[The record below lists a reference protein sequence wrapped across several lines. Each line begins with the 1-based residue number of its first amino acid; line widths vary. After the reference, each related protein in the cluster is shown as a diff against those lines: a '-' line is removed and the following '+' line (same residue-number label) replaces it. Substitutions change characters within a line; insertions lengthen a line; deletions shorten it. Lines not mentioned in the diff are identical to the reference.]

1 MPELPA
7 ALDREFET
15 DFLPTRTRDQTTFD
29 AVFWWKIGM
38 ALSSPAGSNARSR
51 HLEDCKDLLSGRENE
66 EYQKGIRELAGEAPG
81 WDAMKHGGI
90 TWTVHH
96 QRRTVRLLMRLAIDT
111 GMQGRLAYVD
121 EEDTL

>member
-29 AVFWWKIGM
+29 AVFWWKFGTAYAAPI
-38 ALSSPAGSNARSR
+38 GSNARGF
-51 HLEDCKDLLSGRENE
+51 HLEDCKDMMEKRENPDYRNGIATLQR
-66 EYQKGIRELAGEAPG
+66 EYQ
-81 WDAMKHGGI
+81 
-90 TWTVHH
+90 TWTQGRKVAPWAVHY
-96 QRRTVRLLMRLAIDT
+96 QRRTARLLMGLAHDT